1 MCRSGEETARRF
13 ISMRK
18 IFTLSLLLAA
28 TAASARQISP
38 DEALSAANAF
48 LNSKSLTPVEASG
61 AMTRSD
67 AQPYYV
73 FNATDGNGF
82 VIISGDDRFSK
93 VLGYSDRG
101 SFGFKNMPPQLKA
114 MLDQFA
120 ENSAK
125 PSNWNG
131 THSSWNNSF
140 SATRADEGVLLKT
153 ANWGQDT
160 PYNADCPN
168 MGESNAPTGCVA
180 TAMAIVMKYHN
191 WPETYNWDAMPMEIT
206 EENPAPNPEL
216 ARLMKDAGEAVYMA
230 YGANESG
237 ANMNWVGHKMQQVFK
252 YSPDCQFITSQNF
265 TSDKWL
271 SLLKENVDAGNPVIY
286 QGTNKELSMNHAF
299 IVDGYNKEGYHVNW
313 GWDGWFNGYYAL
325 DALTPNDAQ
334 DFSYNNGMVINMV
347 PDKTGNQYSECF
359 TDYGYF
365 WISGGI
371 GTCMNPSVEN
381 IKKGEPFHLINSL
394 INLPKG
400 FEGLIGL
407 ALVNKD
413 GKIKEVLQSYNKST
427 YSSTDMEYLDMGSGS
442 DFVNV
447 IVSVDIDP
455 TDRLQLVTKSN
466 KDSDFKLV
474 LGTLE
479 WPSSIPVVDNKPEYG
494 KVKIEIGE
502 NVHFE
507 YSIGPYDNVNKQ
519 IMPGKTELTPL
530 MGSSVYF
537 SVYLENP
544 EPDQLVALTLKGKKV
559 IGLGNFAVESFNYVI
574 GVSDD
579 SELTAK
585 AVKLSDNSLNL
596 TAAGTLKDQLSPE
609 EAVTVKNLTIT
620 GKMNAEDFWYIRD
633 HCPSIQSLDISAVDI
648 EAVKAADGE
657 FSSMPI
663 DNPANVI
670 PQGALVSLSRLEVL
684 ILPDNLVGIAD
695 NSLMALN
702 LKKISIPAGV
712 EFIGLNALNGN
723 TNLEAV
729 AILNPTPF
737 AINDCV
743 LNNTP
748 YKENGILFVPKGS
761 AKLYSEVE
769 DWKNFSRIVE
779 GDMPD
784 NVIADVV
791 IESIKYHCLYDEA
804 YVAGYEGEPKN
815 VTLPATI
822 SVEGITFP
830 IVRVN
835 GYAFSD
841 CESLESLTLSE
852 NIIEIGERSIFGCR
866 NLKTVK
872 LNKGLKKIG
881 REAFYQDFKLEECDL
896 PEGLEELGMCAFLNN
911 NLKNV
916 VIPKN
921 AAPANDLKV
930 FANCQSLEKFEVAEG
945 NKHFKVID
953 GILYRITEK
962 GLILE
967 SVPGLK
973 TGDIVLPE
981 ECITVWESSMML
993 NSEKE
998 CNIIFNP
1005 QVELIEQEAVT
1016 STGVKEIVL
1025 PNNAFVYPNA
1035 IFSVM
1040 SLETLVFTGALKSS
1054 EGMIS
1059 TAPSLKNILIET
1071 SDNMVNLNG
1080 IFQDPY
1086 ETINIFTSS
1095 TVKNFTYSDPCVVY
1109 VPGQCADGYKTKAD
1123 NDVKE
1128 MWRYNIN
1135 RKEGIFEIVP
1145 QIEGLAID
1153 KVTINDKVVAP
1164 QDGIYKLDGASTQDI
1179 KVDYTLL
1186 GRQKMSTHYTSEFNA
1201 TVADAKV
1208 SGVGEI
1214 INSDITAADVYSI
1227 DGMIML
1233 RNASKEQI
1241 NTLPNGIYIIREG
1254 NETRKIVVRN

>member
-1 MCRSGEETARRF
+1 
-13 ISMRK
+13 MRK

-101 SFGFKNMPPQLKA
+101 SFDFKNMPPQLKA

-120 ENSAK
+120 ENSVK

-153 ANWGQDT
+153 ANWGQDA

-206 EENPAPNPEL
+206 DENPAPNPEL
-216 ARLMKDAGEAVYMA
+216 ARLMKDAGEAVYMS
-230 YGANESG
+230 YGPYESG
-237 ANMNWVGHKMQQVFK
+237 ANMNWVGHRMQQVFK
-252 YSPDCQFITSQNF
+252 YSPDCQFLTSQNF
-265 TSDKWL
+265 TNDKWL

-286 QGTNKELSMNHAF
+286 QGTDKDRTMNHAF

-381 IKKGEPFHLINSL
+381 VKTGEPFHLINTL

-427 YSSTDMEYLDMGSGS
+427 YSSTDMTYLDMGTSS
-442 DFVNV
+442 TFTNV
-447 IVSVDIDP
+447 TVSVDIDP
-455 TDRLQLVTKSN
+455 TDRVQLVTKSN
-466 KDSDFKLV
+466 KDSDYRLV

-479 WPSSIPVVDNKPEYG
+479 WPSSIPVINNKPEYG

-507 YSIGPYDNVNKQ
+507 YRVSPTENSEKQ
-519 IMPGKTELTPL
+519 LMPGKTELTPL
-530 MGSSVYF
+530 MGTDVAFTVS
-537 SVYLENP
+537 LENP
-544 EPDQLVALTLKGKKV
+544 EPDQLVVLSLKGKKV
-559 IGLGNFAVESFNYVI
+559 IGLGNFAEEFFAYSI

-585 AVKLSDNSLNL
+585 AVKLSDNSINL
-596 TAAGTLKDQLSPE
+596 TVAGTLKDKLAPE
-609 EAVTVKNLTIT
+609 EALTIKNLTIS
-620 GKMNAEDFWYIRD
+620 GKMNAEDFWYIRN
-633 HCPSIQSLDISAVDI
+633 HCPSIHSLDISAVNI
-648 EAVKAADGE
+648 EAVNAADGYFTAE
-657 FSSMPI
+657 PV

-670 PQGALVSLSRLEVL
+670 PQGALVSLSKLENL

-695 NSLMALN
+695 NSLVALN

-712 EFIGLNALNGN
+712 EYIGLNALDGN
-723 TNLEAV
+723 ISLEAV
-729 AILNPTPF
+729 EILNPTPF
-737 AINDCV
+737 FIQDCV
-743 LNNTP
+743 FHNTP
-748 YKENGILFVPKGS
+748 YKENGILFVPEGS

-769 DWKNFSRIVE
+769 DWKNFSRIIE

-784 NVIADVV
+784 NVIADEVREGV
-791 IESIKYHCLYDEA
+791 KYHCLYDEA
-804 YVAGYEGEPKN
+804 YVTGYEGEPKDI
-815 VTLPATI
+815 TLPAAI
-822 SVEGITFP
+822 SVQGSSFP
-830 IVRVN
+830 VVRVN
-835 GYAFSD
+835 DYAFAD
-841 CESLESLTLSE
+841 CVSLESLTLSE
-852 NIIEIGERSIFGCR
+852 NIVEIGFRSIFACY
-866 NLKTVK
+866 NLKTVN
-872 LNKGLKKIG
+872 LNNGLKKIG
-881 REAFYQDFKLEECDL
+881 REAFYQDYNLEDCNL
-896 PEGLEELGMCAFLNN
+896 PESLEELGMWAFCNN
-911 NLKNV
+911 NLKKV

-921 AAPANDLKV
+921 AAPANELSV
-930 FANCQSLEKFEVAEG
+930 FTNCQSLDKFEVAED

-953 GILYRITEK
+953 GILYRVTDN

-967 SVPGLK
+967 SVPGMK
-973 TGDIVLPE
+973 SGDIVLPDD
-981 ECITVWESSMML
+981 CIKVWKYSMLL
-993 NSEKE
+993 NSTDE
-998 CNIIFNP
+998 CTIIFNP
-1005 QVELIEQEAVT
+1005 QLEVIEQKALR
-1016 STGVKEIVL
+1016 SPGVKEIVL
-1025 PNNAFVYPNA
+1025 PNNAFVYSDAFP
-1035 IFSVM
+1035 SVET
-1040 SLETLVFTGALKSS
+1040 LETLVFTGNLKSS
-1054 EGMIS
+1054 EAIIGF
-1059 TAPSLKNILIET
+1059 APSLKNILIET
-1071 SDNMVNLNG
+1071 SDKLVNLNG
-1080 IFQDPY
+1080 IFSEPM

-1095 TVKNFTYSDPCVVY
+1095 TGKNFTYSDPCVVY

-1145 QIEGLAID
+1145 QIEGLTID
-1153 KVTINDKVVAP
+1153 KVTINDKVVAL

-1179 KVDYTLL
+1179 KVDFTLL

-1214 INSDITAADVYSI
+1214 ISSDITTADVYSI

>member
-1 MCRSGEETARRF
+1 
-13 ISMRK
+13 MRK

-101 SFGFKNMPPQLKA
+101 SFNFKNMPPQLKA

-153 ANWGQDT
+153 ANWGQDA

-180 TAMAIVMKYHN
+180 TAMAIVMKYHQ

-206 EENPAPNPEL
+206 DENPAPNPEL

-365 WISGGI
+365 WISGGS

-381 IKKGEPFHLINSL
+381 IKKGEPFHLINTL
-394 INLPKG
+394 INIPKG
-400 FEGLIGL
+400 FEGLVGL
-407 ALVNKD
+407 ALVDKN
-413 GKIKEVLQSYNKST
+413 GKIKEILQTQNQSSYIST
-427 YSSTDMEYLDMGSGS
+427 SGTYE
-442 DFVNV
+442 
-447 IVSVDIDP
+447 DIGTEASFAHVTVKGEVDP
-455 TDRLQLVTKSN
+455 TDKLQLVTKN
-466 KDSDFKLV
+466 NTDSEFKLV

-479 WPSSIPVVDNKPEYG
+479 WPSSISVVNNTPQYG
-494 KVKIEIGE
+494 KVNIEVGE
-502 NVHFE
+502 NIHFE
-507 YSIGPYDNVNKQ
+507 YTNNPYEIGDKTLSA
-519 IMPGKTELTPL
+519 GTTELTPL
-530 MGSSVYF
+530 MGTTVF
-537 SVYLENP
+537 FTAKVEKP
-544 EPDQLVALTLKGKKV
+544 AQDEIAVVTVRGKKV
-559 IGLGNFAVESFNYVI
+559 IGLGNFAGDFINYSI
-574 GVSDD
+574 DVSDD
-579 SELTAK
+579 SKVTAK
-585 AVKLSDNSLNL
+585 AVKLSDKSLNISK
-596 TAAGTLKDQLSPE
+596 AGTLKDILSDQD
-609 EAVTVKNLTIT
+609 ALTIKKLT
-620 GKMNAEDFWYIRD
+620 ISGKMNAEDFWYIRN
-633 HCPSIQSLDISAVDI
+633 HCSSLHSLDIKAVDI
-648 EAVKAADGE
+648 EEVTA
-657 FSSMPI
+657 S
-663 DNPANVI
+663 DNENSTPKLQPANVI
-670 PQGALVSLSRLEVL
+670 PDNALSSLGLLEEL
-684 ILPDNLVGIAD
+684 ILPDNIIGIGD
-695 NSLMALN
+695 DSLMGMN
-702 LKKISIPAGV
+702 LKKLSIPSGV
-712 EFIGLNALNGN
+712 EFIGLNALYANS
-723 TNLEAV
+723 NLEV
-729 AILNPTPF
+729 VEILNPKPF
-737 AINDCV
+737 VIKDCV
-743 LNNTP
+743 FHVTP
-748 YKENGILFVPKGS
+748 VRETGILFVPKGS
-761 AKLYSEVE
+761 GALYCEVE
-769 DWKNFSRIVE
+769 DWKNFQRIVE
-779 GDMPD
+779 GDMPE
-784 NVIADVV
+784 NVIRDVT
-791 IESIKYHCLYDEA
+791 IDGIKYHCLYDEA
-804 YVAGYEGEPKN
+804 FVSGYEGEPKEVILPDKITLQGSEFP
-815 VTLPATI
+815 VTK
-822 SVEGITFP
+822 
-830 IVRVN
+830 VN
-835 GYAFSD
+835 GYAFAE
-841 CESLESLTLSE
+841 CHSLEKIILSS
-852 NIIEIGERSIFGCR
+852 NIKEIGERSFFYCD
-866 NLKTVK
+866 NLKAIKT
-872 LNKGLKKIG
+872 NDNLKKIG
-881 REAFYQDFKLEECDL
+881 REAFYQALVLEECDL
-896 PEGLEELGMCAFLNN
+896 PAGLEELGLWAFIHT
-911 NLKNV
+911 NLKHA

-921 AAPANDLKV
+921 AVPQNELSV
-930 FANCQSLEKFEVAEG
+930 FGGIPGLEEFVVEDG
-945 NKHFKVID
+945 NPYFKAID
-953 GILYRITEK
+953 GILYRTSEE

-967 SVPGLK
+967 CIPGEVGENVYIADECVRMREEAGTFLNKVKNVYFNKDLK
-973 TGDIVLPE
+973 IIERGALSGENIEHVTLPSSANINPEAWSLQNLKSATFTGNISCTSPLFPYSWNLNTLLIESPDDIVELDG
-981 ECITVWESSMML
+981 IVD
-993 NSEKE
+993 
-998 CNIIFNP
+998 NP
-1005 QVELIEQEAVT
+1005 
-1016 STGVKEIVL
+1016 K
-1025 PNNAFVYPNA
+1025 
-1035 IFSVM
+1035 
-1040 SLETLVFTGALKSS
+1040 
-1054 EGMIS
+1054 
-1059 TAPSLKNILIET
+1059 
-1071 SDNMVNLNG
+1071 
-1080 IFQDPY
+1080 
-1086 ETINIFTSS
+1086 ETINILTSS
-1095 TVKNFTYSDPCVVY
+1095 TGKNFTYSGPCVVY

-1123 NDVKE
+1123 GDAEVRE

-1179 KVDYTLL
+1179 KVDFTLL

-1214 INSDITAADVYSI
+1214 ISSDITTADVYSI
-1227 DGMIML
+1227 DGMIMF

-1254 NETRKIVVRN
+1254 NVTRKIVVRN